1 MPIYEYECSE
11 CGGRFEVVQKF
22 SDPAPA
28 ACRLCNSTS
37 VRKLLSPTAFVLK
50 GSGWYATDY
59 PSADRKKAD
68 EAERPKTE
76 KPKEESTSK
85 TGSSARVPPAARGRA
100 ALRKPRARVFHA
112 GYDRWRSGGR

>member
-1 MPIYEYECSE
+1 MNCSSGEEAVDMPIYEYECRW
-11 CGGRFEVVQKF
+11 CGGFFEVVQKF

-68 EAERPKTE
+68 EAEKPKTE
-76 KPKEESTSK
+76 KPKEESASK
-85 TGSSARVPPAARGRA
+85 AGCSAGACP
-100 ALRKPRARVFHA
+100 
-112 GYDRWRSGGR
+112 SGA